1 MYPKSKNN
9 KLNDKILITG
19 ANGFI
24 GKHLVKLLK
33 NKNIIC
39 VSSQKLKY
47 KNSIKFI
54 HLNLFD
60 YKKVNEIITK
70 EKPKVLIHLAW
81 ETEPKRY
88 INKKSNLKWYHSSM
102 NLYHQFCKNG
112 GQKAILVGSG
122 IELNFK
128 NNKLKEKNV
137 NILKHNSLNYYNLTK
152 ILFHIN
158 SLKIANQFRS
168 KLIWARVF
176 FLYGPGEDKR
186 RLIPSLINSIKS
198 NKKFKINDPYKKLN
212 ILHVYDVAKILYR
225 LLNSTKNKIV
235 HVADNK
241 NYSIKSIVNKINKL
255 INNAHNSKIIF
266 SNKKKNMI
274 DYKVE
279 IKNLKKINYNYHF
292 DLESGL
298 KDYINNK
305 IN

>member
-9 KLNDKILITG
+9 KLNEKILITG

-24 GKHLVKLLK
+24 GKNLVKLLK

-39 VSSQKLKY
+39 VSSRKLKY
-47 KNSIKFI
+47 RNSTKFI
-54 HLNLFD
+54 QLNLFD
-60 YKKVNEIITK
+60 NKKVNEIIKK
-70 EKPKVLIHLAW
+70 EKPKVLFHLAW

-112 GQKAILVGSG
+112 GEKAIIVGSG

-128 NNKLKEKNV
+128 NNKLSEKSA
-137 NILKHNSLNYYNLTK
+137 NILKHNNLNYYNLTK

-158 SLKIANQFRS
+158 SQKISNQFRS

-176 FLYGPGEDKR
+176 FLYGPGEDKS
-186 RLIPSLINSIKS
+186 RLVPSLINSIKL

-225 LLNSTKNKIV
+225 LLSFTKNSIV

-241 NYSIKSIVNKINKL
+241 NYSIISIVKKIKK
-255 INNAHNSKIIF
+255 ITNNVHNSKITF
-266 SNKKKNMI
+266 SNKKKNI
-274 DYKVE
+274 SNYKVE

-298 KDYINNK
+298 NDYINKMKN
-305 IN
+305 

>member
-39 VSSQKLKY
+39 VISQKLKY

-88 INKKSNLKWYHSSM
+88 INKKSNLKWYHSSI

-128 NNKLKEKNV
+128 NNKLK
-137 NILKHNSLNYYNLTK
+137 
-152 ILFHIN
+152 
-158 SLKIANQFRS
+158 
-168 KLIWARVF
+168 
-176 FLYGPGEDKR
+176 
-186 RLIPSLINSIKS
+186 
-198 NKKFKINDPYKKLN
+198 
-212 ILHVYDVAKILYR
+212 
-225 LLNSTKNKIV
+225 
-235 HVADNK
+235 
-241 NYSIKSIVNKINKL
+241 
-255 INNAHNSKIIF
+255 
-266 SNKKKNMI
+266 
-274 DYKVE
+274 
-279 IKNLKKINYNYHF
+279 
-292 DLESGL
+292 
-298 KDYINNK
+298 
-305 IN
+305 